1 MVTERTDTI
10 AAVAT
15 GSGVSAIG
23 IVRLSGPD
31 ALAILDGA
39 FLPRDGKPMS
49 AHGDRQLVFGS
60 ALDSEGRV
68 VDVCLASVSR
78 GPRSYTGEDTA
89 ELQCHGSPAALR
101 AVLESLF
108 ARGARQALAGEFTRR
123 AFLNGRMDLTA
134 AEAVIDLIE
143 AETAAAA
150 RNAAGQLS
158 GAIHRRA
165 EEVYAALTAICAHY
179 HAVIDFPDE
188 DIPPFALE
196 RYRGEISRAHG
207 VLSRLLDTFSR
218 GRFLEKGI
226 KTAIIGKPNV
236 GKSSLLNALLGY
248 DRAIVTS
255 VPGTTRD
262 TLSERCVMGN
272 VTLRLTDTAGVRE
285 SRDAVEALGVER
297 ARTAAAESQLCL
309 AVLDR
314 SRPLDREDEEIL
326 ALAAAAPRRIAAVNK
341 ADLPPAWDPAVLTGF
356 DAVCV
361 LSAREGTG
369 LEALSAAVE
378 ALFPLPEADAG
389 EILTNA
395 RQAEAIGRAVQAL
408 DAAGDA
414 MDAGYPPDAV
424 LAECEGAMSALA
436 ELTGREVRAD
446 VTEGIFSRFC
456 VGK

>member
-1 MVTERTDTI
+1 MVTGRPDTI

-15 GSGVSAIG
+15 GGVSAIG
-23 IVRLSGPD
+23 IVRVSGPET
-31 ALAILDGA
+31 LAILDGA
-39 FLPRDGKPMS
+39 FLPRDGKPLS
-49 AHGDRQLVFGS
+49 SHPDRQLVFGS

-89 ELQCHGSPAALR
+89 EIQCHGSPVALR

-165 EEVYAALTAICAHY
+165 EEVYASLTAICSHY

-188 DIPPFALE
+188 DIPPFTLE
-196 RYRGEISRAHG
+196 GYRGEISRARAA
-207 VLSRLLDTFSR
+207 LARLMDTFSR
-218 GRFLEKGI
+218 GQFLEKGI
-226 KTAIIGKPNV
+226 ETAIIGKPNV

-262 TLSERCVMGN
+262 TLSERCVLGD
-272 VTLRLTDTAGVRE
+272 VTLRLTDTAGVRR
-285 SRDAVEALGVER
+285 SADAVEALGVER
-297 ARTAAAESQLCL
+297 ARSAASECRLCL
-309 AVLDR
+309 AVLDL
-314 SRPLDREDEEIL
+314 SRPLDAGDEEIL
-326 ALAAAAPRRIAAVNK
+326 SLAAAAPVRIAVVNK

-369 LEALSAAVE
+369 LEDLSASVE
-378 ALFPLPEADAG
+378 ALFPLPEAAAG

-395 RQAEAIGRAVQAL
+395 RQAEAIGRACEAL
-408 DAAGDA
+408 TAAGDA
-414 MDAGYPPDAV
+414 MDAGFPPDAV
-424 LAECEGAMSALA
+424 LTECEAAMSALA